1 MMIAGDRRL
10 HNATTRD
17 ILREGFEIKEAAVAT
32 LHVRN
37 IPDDLYDR
45 IRVRA
50 EASSR
55 SLSAEVVVLLNRA
68 FEDKEPS
75 VGQLLTEI
83 RRRRTFRPSAVGLPD
98 STTLLR
104 EDRDR

>member
-1 MMIAGDRRL
+1 
-10 HNATTRD
+10 
-17 ILREGFEIKEAAVAT
+17 VAT

-45 IRVRA
+45 IREQA
-50 EASSR
+50 DASSR

-68 FEDKEPS
+68 LEAKSTP
-75 VGQLLTEI
+75 VGDLLAEI
-83 RRRRTFRPSAVGLPD
+83 RRRRRFSPKAMGLPD

-104 EDRDR
+104 EDRER